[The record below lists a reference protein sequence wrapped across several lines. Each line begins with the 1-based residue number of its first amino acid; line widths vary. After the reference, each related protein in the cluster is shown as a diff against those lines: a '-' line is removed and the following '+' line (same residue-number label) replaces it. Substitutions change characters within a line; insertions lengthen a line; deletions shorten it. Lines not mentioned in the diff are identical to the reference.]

1 VKLIKA
7 LYRKVD
13 KLAHEVAKFGVIG
26 ALAFVVDMGVF
37 NLLRYDF
44 DGSGILQHK
53 PLTAR
58 VISVCLATIVAY
70 FGNRH
75 WTWKNRERRALH
87 FEYSLFF
94 VLNGVGLVINLAVL
108 GFVIYIL
115 NLHDP
120 LSNNLANLVGVGFGT
135 IFRFWSYRR
144 FLFRDV
150 SPSPDAPDE
159 DKEVKLSK
167 AA

>member
-1 VKLIKA
+1 MKLLKS
-7 LYRKVD
+7 LYGKVD
-13 KLAHEVAKFGVIG
+13 KLAHEVAKFGIIG
-26 ALAFVVDMGVF
+26 AVAFVVDMGAF

-94 VLNGVGLVINLAVL
+94 VLNGVGLVLNLAVL
-108 GFVIYIL
+108 GFVIYVL

-120 LSNNLANLVGVGFGT
+120 LSNNLANLFGIGCGT

-144 FLFRDV
+144 FLFREV
-150 SPSPDAPDE
+150 SAPSKGPE
-159 DKEVKLSK
+159 EETEVKLSS

>member
-1 VKLIKA
+1 VKLLQA

-13 KLAHEVAKFGVIG
+13 KLAHEMAKFGVIG
-26 ALAFVVDMGVF
+26 ALAFVVDMGAF

-44 DGSGILQHK
+44 DGTGPLHHK

-58 VISVCLATIVAY
+58 VISVCLATVVAY
-70 FGNRH
+70 IGNRY

-87 FEYSLFF
+87 FEYGLFF
-94 VLNGVGLVINLAVL
+94 LLNGVGLVINLAVL
-108 GFVIYIL
+108 GFVIYVL

-120 LSNNLANLVGVGFGT
+120 LSNNLANLFGIGCGT

-144 FLFRDV
+144 FLFREV
-150 SPSPDAPDE
+150 SPSSPEPE
-159 DKEVKLSK
+159 EPSEVK
-167 AA
+167 AAA